1 MRTHEH
7 VNEIIFASEILKI
20 GRWRLPASHAS
31 FADSG
36 PARHHLVVFP
46 RTSAWIQHAGKPAF
60 VADPNVV
67 TLYNQ
72 HQEYTRRPIAPIGDC
87 CEYYAIAPDVLRQI
101 VAVWDPASAE
111 NASRILRLTH
121 ARADAESYLAQRVVY
136 RHVRATDTPDAM
148 FVEETVLGVV
158 SRVLGAAYDRTN
170 AANASQRDLV
180 EHARGLVARQ
190 FSRRFTLTELALA
203 SGASVFHLC
212 RAFRAVTGSTIHAYR
227 NQLRLR
233 AALAAVLDSRR
244 DLSTLALDLGYSTHS
259 HFTAAFR
266 ACYGLTPSA
275 ARREYVPSKATV
287 HVFPPSADCS
297 QNWRTLPSAS
307 GDHVTRSW
315 SRSPFGP
322 SD

>member
-1 MRTHEH
+1 MRRDEH
-7 VNEIIFASEILKI
+7 VNEIVFASEILKI

-36 PARHHLVVFP
+36 PARNYLVVFP

-60 VADPNVV
+60 VADPNIV

-72 HQEYTRRPIAPIGDC
+72 HQEYTRRPIAPVGDW

-101 VAVWDPASAE
+101 VAAWDPASADE
-111 NASRILRLTH
+111 PSRILRLTH
-121 ARADAESYLAQRVVY
+121 ARADAQTYLAQRAVY
-136 RHVRATDTPDAM
+136 RHVRATDMPDAM
-148 FVEETVLGVV
+148 FVEETMVSLV
-158 SRVLGAAYDRTN
+158 SRVLGSAYERPS

-180 EHARGLVARQ
+180 EHVRQ
-190 FSRRFTLTELALA
+190 LLAGHFSRRFTLTELAVA

-212 RAFRAVTGSTIHAYR
+212 RVFRAVTGTTIHAYR

-287 HVFPPSADCS
+287 HVFPPSDDCS
-297 QNWRTLPSAS
+297 QN
-307 GDHVTRSW
+307 
-315 SRSPFGP
+315 
-322 SD
+322 